1 MKVNVTGRGAIAGI
15 GILPARGVDLNEN
28 SIRRL
33 LNMNGVKVYS
43 ATTGELITPRY
54 FMKAKPP
61 AKKTAKPAETPA
73 PVVASAVVPKSEVPV
88 EPVPEEPKFEVP
100 TLTPYLTPEV
110 AVEETAPAVEPEEI
124 VDVPEEEI
132 TTFTEEQEAPAIEE
146 SLEAVDV
153 IEETP
158 AEETPVEETKEEK
171 PYYGKKK
178 KNRR

>member
-15 GILPARGVDLNEN
+15 GILPARGVDLDEN

-61 AKKTAKPAETPA
+61 AKKTAKPVEKPA

-88 EPVPEEPKFEVP
+88 EPVPEPKFEVP
-100 TLTPYLTPEV
+100 TLTTYLTPEV
-110 AVEETAPAVEPEEI
+110 AVEETAPVVESEEI

-146 SLEAVDV
+146 PLEAVDV

-158 AEETPVEETKEEK
+158 TEETPAEETKEEK
-171 PYYGKKK
+171 PYYGKRK